1 TLLERFAN
9 STSLDDLFDALEN
22 IYRDA
27 DRDPELKGWF
37 KNMNTFIRKTLQQQ
51 GYVMQDDWSHQYDE
65 LAEHGQFLLRD
76 RYRSHTDR
84 VLDEIKFLG
93 TQFNQDPQNRA
104 FRDSLQ
110 KLFKDLGRDQDGNVK
125 FKKHLVKDIRD
136 VIVPAVFEKIRY

>member
-1 TLLERFAN
+1 
-9 STSLDDLFDALEN
+9 
-22 IYRDA
+22 
-27 DRDPELKGWF
+27 
-37 KNMNTFIRKTLQQQ
+37 
-51 GYVMQDDWSHQYDE
+51 MQDDWSHQYDE

-136 VIVPAVFEKIRY
+136 VIVPAVFEKIRYVPVPRIEVSDPMADVVSKALHLSFSPGGRNAR

>member
-1 TLLERFAN
+1 
-9 STSLDDLFDALEN
+9 
-22 IYRDA
+22 
-27 DRDPELKGWF
+27 
-37 KNMNTFIRKTLQQQ
+37 
-51 GYVMQDDWSHQYDE
+51 MQDDWSRQYDE

-93 TQFNQDPQNRA
+93 TQFNKDPHNKA
-104 FRDSLQ
+104 FGDSLQ

-136 VIVPAVFEKIRY
+136 VIVPAVFENIRYVPIPRIEVSDPMADVVSQALLPFMREECT